1 MFKTICAGHVTH
13 VLFLTVFIYHTMNNN
28 RLYYLLDKY
37 FEKSHTAE
45 EKAELLMMLSNADNE
60 EITKQWIGE
69 ALSKD
74 LPYEM
79 NPSTEQEILQ
89 AILQVKPLGKI
100 TGEKPVHSNGPINR
114 PRVRFLANN
123 WLRYAAAVVIIIAG
137 AGYFF
142 MSSPG
147 KKQGVAVLETSPQ
160 KNIEPGSDRAALI
173 LSNGKI
179 VMLDSVSN
187 GELALE
193 NNARIVKKNDG
204 EVEYQLFERTE
215 SLPQPSNVNTMKT
228 PRGGQYR
235 LVLPDG
241 TKVWLNAA
249 SSITFP
255 TVFTGYQRNVRIT
268 GEAYFEVI
276 KDASKPFIVDI
287 DENTAV
293 QVIGTSFNINA
304 YPNDAFASTTLI
316 EGKVKVL
323 VNKGAHAITLEPGE
337 RVNTAGNGI
346 LKVDKNIDAE
356 EDIAWKKGFFQFTS
370 TPLSK
375 IMKQLERWYDVE
387 FNYSDSSLATSPYT
401 GNISRNAGI
410 SQVLNMLT
418 RAGNIRFK
426 IDNKKISVMK

>member
-1 MFKTICAGHVTH
+1 
-13 VLFLTVFIYHTMNNN
+13 MNNN

-37 FEKSHTAE
+37 FEKSHTVE
-45 EKAELLMMLSNADNE
+45 EKAELLKMLSASDNE
-60 EITKQWIGE
+60 EIAKQWIGE

-100 TGEKPVHSNGPINR
+100 KDGKPADYNYPVNR

-123 WLRYAAAVVIIIAG
+123 WLRYAAAIVIILAG

-142 MSSPG
+142 LRSPA
-147 KKQGVAVLETSPQ
+147 KKQGVAILGTSSQ
-160 KNIEPGSDRAALI
+160 KDIEPASNKATLI

-179 VMLDSVSN
+179 VILDSISN

-193 NNARIVKKNDG
+193 NNARIVKKDDG
-204 EVEYQLFERTE
+204 EVEYQFFEQTE
-215 SLPQPSNVNTMKT
+215 NSLRPFSMNTMKT

-255 TVFTGYQRNVRIT
+255 TVFTGTQRDVRIT
-268 GEAYFEVI
+268 GEAYFEVT
-276 KDASKPFIVDI
+276 KNASKPFIVNI
-287 DENTAV
+287 NENTSV

-304 YPNDAFASTTLI
+304 YPNDAFTSTTLI

-323 VNKGAHAITLEPGE
+323 VDKGAHAVTLEPGE
-337 RVNTAGNGI
+337 RANTTGNGI

-387 FNYSDSSLATSPYT
+387 FNYSDSSLATSSYT
-401 GNISRNAGI
+401 GNISRNVGI

-418 RAGNIRFK
+418 RAGDIRFT